1 MAILAAVQALNKIV
15 QTSDYSMIK
24 KNGLDESYFVGYEE
38 QFKFIRDHVGKFGN
52 VPDLPTFLEKF
63 PQWTPIE
70 VNETDEY
77 LLDKLYEDHSYHKL
91 APFLVQLG
99 TEIRTTDSRLVF
111 DHIMQEINNLR
122 PHTVCKGTDII
133 SEAQE
138 RYDAYL
144 LKQQNPEKSTISTG
158 LAELDQIFGGW
169 DYGDELVTIV
179 ARTNVGKSWMLL
191 KFLVEAWKQGKRV
204 GLYSGEMNSVKL
216 GYRFDS
222 WFQHFSNRSLVRGEQ
237 VDGYKEFIENLKTQ
251 QTPFIIVQQKDFGGR
266 PTVQKIKNFVEENG
280 IEIMGIDQYS
290 LMDDGRAAM
299 RDPTRIRLAHI
310 SEDLFLLS
318 SEYRIPVLGLAQAN
332 RAATDKDGNEAPGL
346 ENIKESD
353 DIAHNSSKCIGM
365 RQTNFGLVLDITKN
379 REGRVGDKL
388 LYDWTIDAGQMVYIP
403 TENDAAPAAT
413 RQAATTKAVEQH
425 AQMSTINPF

>member
-222 WFQHFSNRSLVRGEQ
+222 NIFQ
-237 VDGYKEFIENLKTQ
+237 I
-251 QTPFIIVQQKDFGGR
+251 
-266 PTVQKIKNFVEENG
+266 
-280 IEIMGIDQYS
+280 
-290 LMDDGRAAM
+290 
-299 RDPTRIRLAHI
+299 
-310 SEDLFLLS
+310 
-318 SEYRIPVLGLAQAN
+318 GL
-332 RAATDKDGNEAPGL
+332 
-346 ENIKESD
+346 
-353 DIAHNSSKCIGM
+353 
-365 RQTNFGLVLDITKN
+365 
-379 REGRVGDKL
+379 
-388 LYDWTIDAGQMVYIP
+388 W
-403 TENDAAPAAT
+403 
-413 RQAATTKAVEQH
+413 
-425 AQMSTINPF
+425 

>member
-158 LAELDQIFGGW
+158 LAELDQIFGG
-169 DYGDELVTIV
+169 
-179 ARTNVGKSWMLL
+179 
-191 KFLVEAWKQGKRV
+191 
-204 GLYSGEMNSVKL
+204 
-216 GYRFDS
+216 
-222 WFQHFSNRSLVRGEQ
+222 
-237 VDGYKEFIENLKTQ
+237 
-251 QTPFIIVQQKDFGGR
+251 
-266 PTVQKIKNFVEENG
+266 
-280 IEIMGIDQYS
+280 
-290 LMDDGRAAM
+290 
-299 RDPTRIRLAHI
+299 
-310 SEDLFLLS
+310 
-318 SEYRIPVLGLAQAN
+318 
-332 RAATDKDGNEAPGL
+332 
-346 ENIKESD
+346 
-353 DIAHNSSKCIGM
+353 
-365 RQTNFGLVLDITKN
+365 
-379 REGRVGDKL
+379 
-388 LYDWTIDAGQMVYIP
+388 
-403 TENDAAPAAT
+403 
-413 RQAATTKAVEQH
+413 
-425 AQMSTINPF
+425 